1 MKPSHKCVAECN
13 GMTVLELLISI
24 GIAALLIVLLFV
36 AGKAVVQNSR
46 NVGCVLN
53 LRQISLASLAYSADH
68 DGAWPPNEVNPT
80 DSSKNKVF
88 TEFLAAYLD
97 PYPRRPGANF
107 RNSPLVCPAD
117 RADISE
123 SNFIY
128 KGVYTPLGKYAYGL
142 SYAQNQSL
150 FSTGSA
156 SGAGLR
162 RQAVKQPAH
171 LVLYMDFLT
180 HFEMNASRLNVTVD
194 QGKTRMDFLKDRH
207 GGKFVNAAFADGS
220 VRQVELDTIPTTNPS
235 LFWQGRTE

>member
-1 MKPSHKCVAECN
+1 MKHSHKCTAECT
-13 GMTVLELLISI
+13 GMTVLELLIAI
-24 GIAALLIVLLFV
+24 GIATLLIVLLFT
-36 AGKAVVQNSR
+36 AGKTIVQNSR
-46 NVGCVLN
+46 NVGCVSN
-53 LRQISLASLAYSADH
+53 LRQISVASLTYSADH
-68 DGAWPPNEVNPT
+68 DGAWPRNLVHPT
-80 DSSKNKVF
+80 DPSQNEVF
-88 TEFLAAYLD
+88 TEFLLPYLE
-97 PYPRRPGANF
+97 PYPRRPGTNF
-107 RNSPLVCPAD
+107 RNSPLVCPANRD
-117 RADISE
+117 DIPE

-128 KGVYTPLGKYAYGL
+128 KGVYTPFGKYAYGL

-150 FSTGSA
+150 LHTGSA

-194 QGKTRMDFLKDRH
+194 KGRTRMDFLKDRH

-220 VRQVELDTIPTTNPS
+220 VRPVELDAIPTTSPS